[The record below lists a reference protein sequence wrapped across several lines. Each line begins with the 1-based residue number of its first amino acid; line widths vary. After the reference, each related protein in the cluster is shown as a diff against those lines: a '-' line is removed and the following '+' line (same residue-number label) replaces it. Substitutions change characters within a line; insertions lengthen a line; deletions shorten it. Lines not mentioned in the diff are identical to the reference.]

1 MQMQRENDFEKMVA
15 ENITIQFEKQEGVRN
30 IIFERVKQEFE
41 DFKEY
46 RHKLDLQLSDLF
58 ALMRTKDQDR
68 KDYVDSVINDR
79 IMAIDYMNLN
89 EKYNTIDEIKT

>member
-1 MQMQRENDFEKMVA
+1 MQRENDFEKMVA